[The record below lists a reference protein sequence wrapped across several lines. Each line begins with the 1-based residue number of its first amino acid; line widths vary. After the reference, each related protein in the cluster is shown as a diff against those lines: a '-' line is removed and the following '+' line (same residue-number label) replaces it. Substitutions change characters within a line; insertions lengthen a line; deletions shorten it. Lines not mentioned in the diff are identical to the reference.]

1 MKKHG
6 FDSAL
11 WPSALPGFLFV
22 VLLWLI
28 QWAQQLFSYPFH
40 RLGIL
45 PQTFEGLKG
54 IFLMPFIHDKYDL
67 FHLINNSIAFLLL
80 STLLI
85 YAYRG
90 LALLVLL
97 ISWLLGGFLL
107 WLFAEKHGAFH
118 IGLSSLIYALIS
130 FLFFSGIFRRYLPLQ
145 AIALLVVFLY
155 GSTLW
160 GIFPIEPKIS
170 WEGHLSG
177 FLSGIVLAF
186 AFRNRPPQR
195 PKYQYEIEQ
204 EMGIEPPDLEGEWLK
219 KMQAMEENQNPLII
233 NYHFLPK
240 KTTAQAS
247 PEVENNP
254 STGPSQDQGSSDPNL
269 ETPPSPAPPLE
280 E

>member
-1 MKKHG
+1 VKKHG
-6 FDSAL
+6 FDTVL
-11 WPSALPGFLFV
+11 WPSALPGSVIILF
-22 VLLWLI
+22 LWLI
-28 QWAQQLFSYPFH
+28 QWAQHLYAFPFYK
-40 RLGIL
+40 LGVL
-45 PQTFEGLKG
+45 PQTLEGLKG
-54 IFLMPFIHDKYDL
+54 IFLMPFIHDKNDL
-67 FHLINNSIAFLLL
+67 NHLLNNSIAFLVL

-85 YAYRG
+85 YAYRK
-90 LALLVLL
+90 LALPVLL
-97 ISWLLGGFLL
+97 AGWIFGGFFV
-107 WLFAEKHGAFH
+107 WLFAENHSAYH
-118 IGLSSLIYALIS
+118 IGLSGLIYSLVS
-130 FLFFSGIFRRYLPLQ
+130 FLFFSGVFRRYFPLQ
-145 AIALLVVFLY
+145 ALSLLVVFLY

-186 AFRNRPPQR
+186 VFRNRSPQR

-240 KTTAQAS
+240 NTVAQAS
-247 PEVENNP
+247 PPVENNP
-254 STGPSQDQGSSDPNL
+254 STGPYPDQGGSNPIP
-269 ETPPSPAPPLE
+269 ETPPSPSPPLE